1 MVRSSS
7 VSLEEKMDELELGGK
22 MRKSHDMR
30 QSEMNLAQQQLVG
43 FGMLPDQ
50 VTASHQ
56 EEVVTLMV
64 MVLQVYSK
72 AVRKGFEFSL
82 MVVGASGLGKSTLV
96 NSMFLTDIYADEKE
110 PGKQEL
116 VQKQPEGVEGDSRQT
131 LKVEAHHK
139 VLVENGV
146 KLSLTVR
153 IMS

>member
-1 MVRSSS
+1 MARSSS

-50 VTASHQ
+50 VTASGQ
-56 EEVVTLMV
+56 EVVTLMV

-96 NSMFLTDIYADEKE
+96 NSMFLTDIYRLVVDIYSAVSILSTISTLSILYVQQ
-110 PGKQEL
+110 PG
-116 VQKQPEGVEGDSRQT
+116 
-131 LKVEAHHK
+131 
-139 VLVENGV
+139 
-146 KLSLTVR
+146 
-153 IMS
+153 

>member
-1 MVRSSS
+1 MARSSS

-50 VTASHQ
+50 VTVSHQ
-56 EEVVTLMV
+56 EEVTLMV

-82 MVVGASGLGKSTLV
+82 MVVGASGLGKATLV

-116 VQKQPEGVEGDSRQT
+116 VQKQQEAAEGDSRQT